1 MLLQTGLLDLKMGGP
16 GYRDFAIEQIGA
28 AHYYRHSGELDPSCW
43 RRSIYRFR
51 IRGDRSPLLD
61 SFDCPDPSA
70 TAPVRNVTTT
80 PTQAL
85 ALWNN
90 ELVLEVSQRLADKL
104 RGDQP
109 NQTTPE
115 LVTEAWLLLFQRQPT
130 DTERAAAIELADQHG
145 LAALTRVLFNSNE
158 YLLVD

>member
-1 MLLQTGLLDLKMGGP
+1 V
-16 GYRDFAIEQIGA
+16 
-28 AHYYRHSGELDPSCW
+28 
-43 RRSIYRFR
+43 
-51 IRGDRSPLLD
+51 RGDRSPLLD

-90 ELVLEVSQRLADKL
+90 ELVLEVSQRLAEKL
-104 RGDQP
+104 RTNQPDQSAP
-109 NQTTPE
+109 ALVTAAWQLTLQRRPTESELDSAVE
-115 LVTEAWLLLFQRQPT
+115 LVTA
-130 DTERAAAIELADQHG
+130 HG
-145 LAALTRVLFNSNE
+145 LEALTRVLFNSNE